1 MIKTV
6 GQRMSDVN
14 PCSGFT
20 IEFGAAMTVLIC
32 SKLGLPVS
40 TTHCLVGLKN
50 QFDTILK
57 F

>member
-1 MIKTV
+1 VIKTV